1 MGTLNI
7 NILGTSFSIQAKE
20 DDTYLKELLLHYKK
34 IISSIESSTNLKD
47 NLKIA
52 IMAGLSLCDELKQSE
67 QNRSLSVNKQR
78 HTSSELFEAE
88 RITLKLIENIDKA
101 MR

>member
-1 MGTLNI
+1 MGTLTI

-20 DDTYLKELLLHYKK
+20 DDAYLEELLLRYKK
-34 IISSIESSTNLKD
+34 ITDSIESSTGLRD

-67 QNRSLSVNKQR
+67 QNRHSSINKQR
-78 HTSSELFEAE
+78 HTNSELFEAE
-88 RITLKLIENIDKA
+88 RITLKLIENIEKA